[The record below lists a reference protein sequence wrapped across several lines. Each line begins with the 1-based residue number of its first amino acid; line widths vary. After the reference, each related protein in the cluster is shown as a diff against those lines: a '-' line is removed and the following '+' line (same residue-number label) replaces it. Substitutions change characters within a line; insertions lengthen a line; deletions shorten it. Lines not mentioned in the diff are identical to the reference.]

1 MSLCLSRMDILVYF
15 EALPILASSAS
26 SFLPL
31 KMAKGIGTRQDN
43 VHSTVNSILNMVVNK
58 LKDCQLPK
66 CGNVSISDILQTVQH
81 IAGISS

>member
-1 MSLCLSRMDILVYF
+1 MDILRYF

-31 KMAKGIGTRQDN
+31 KMGKEVGTRQDK
-43 VHSTVNSILNMVVNK
+43 VQSTVNLIMNMVLNK
-58 LKDCQLPK
+58 LRDCQFQK
-66 CGNVSISDILQTVQH
+66 SGNVSISDILQTVQH